1 MADTMRGV
9 YTNLTEIRRN
19 VFSSVAKIAYEMAE
33 DDEKTTRRK
42 LRDLPYDIIPGDV
55 ATYRESV
62 FLERAIVEQRIRLAM
77 GLPLQEV
84 DHRESLTEGLADA
97 SVPETYYQPP
107 LVNVIKFACNACEDN
122 VYRVTNACQGC
133 LAHPCR
139 EICPK
144 GAITFKD
151 KKAYIDQEKC
161 IHCGMCAKACP
172 YHAIQHHVRPCA
184 DACGMNAIGS
194 DEHGRAQIDYEK
206 CVSCGQ
212 CLINC
217 PFGAIADKSQ
227 IFQVIQAINA
237 GEEVIAEVAPAF
249 VGQFGG
255 KGNVD
260 KLRQA
265 FTVLGFSGM
274 EEVALGADLCTVQEA
289 EDFLEEVPEKI
300 PFMGTSC
307 CPAWSV
313 MAKKEFP
320 EHADCI
326 SMALT
331 PMTLTARL
339 IRKQR
344 PNAKIVFVGPCSA
357 KKLEAMRRSVRSEV
371 DFVLTFEE
379 MMGMMKARGIEE
391 YNKLEGEGASDFEV
405 ASADGR
411 GFAVAGGVATAVV
424 NAIHRRYPDREVNVV
439 NAEGL
444 DECRKMM
451 KDAVKG
457 KYPGYLLEGMACP
470 GGCVA
475 GAGTLQAI
483 NKTAA
488 AVKRYAKK
496 SPRKNATENAYR
508 MLIPA
513 LERDADGQR
522 VDGSDAVAET
532 MEAQNPSSEA

>member
-33 DDEKTTRRK
+33 DDEKTTRSK

-522 VDGSDAVAET
+522 ADGSDAVAET
-532 MEAQNPSSEA
+532 MEALNPGSEA